1 MFTYTH
7 YTIYNKWSFD
17 IKTVRCDWAVL
28 LNMHPNTNICYS
40 TCFARIQYSMAS
52 EWVMFPLSSN

>member
-7 YTIYNKWSFD
+7 YTIYNKWSLD

-28 LNMHPNTNICYS
+28 LNMNPKHKYLL
-40 TCFARIQYSMAS
+40 QY
-52 EWVMFPLSSN
+52 MFW